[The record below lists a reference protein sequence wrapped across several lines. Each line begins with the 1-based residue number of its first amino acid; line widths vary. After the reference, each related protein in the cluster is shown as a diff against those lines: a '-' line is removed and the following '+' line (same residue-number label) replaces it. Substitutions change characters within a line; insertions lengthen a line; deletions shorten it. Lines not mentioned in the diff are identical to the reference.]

1 MRLSIVYGFDTAP
14 TANRF
19 LNDVNSHLSLDN
31 CKAKLFDRDKVRVFY
46 SLDKDSYDNTL
57 SLLDD
62 LSAAYEGSEIEG

>member
-1 MRLSIVYGFDTAP
+1 MRLSIVYGFDNAP

-46 SLDKDSYDNTL
+46 VLDKQAYDNTL
-57 SLLDD
+57 SVLDD
-62 LSAAYEGSEIEG
+62 LCASYDGNEIEG